1 MPDKIDNPSA
11 LAPTDFSFADP
22 AVQSAPWGFY
32 QSLHSKCPVYKV
44 PETGIYMISRYGDLN
59 TALRDPLRFSNVL
72 ERAAVLQGENAKVFL
87 GILRE
92 RGWEHIPTL
101 QRSDPPKHTRYR
113 RILDRAF
120 NMKQVR
126 NLTPHLEEVAR
137 NVIDRFIDRGEC
149 NFIEEFAF
157 PFPGTIIAEL
167 VGLNGSDWPRY
178 RAWADN
184 LLAYSTRVMT
194 VEQLTQA
201 AETELEM
208 QHTLAAILEDRK
220 KNPREDLMTALVS
233 AYEDEEPL
241 TMHELQNVMHQ
252 LIAGGYETVPSALNH
267 AVWHLV
273 RFPEVAARLR
283 ADRSLMRA
291 FIDESLRF
299 ESPVQGLYRTAT
311 EDMEFGGTAIPKGSL
326 CNVRYGAANRD
337 ETQFPHGDRF
347 DLDRDNANQ
356 HLAFGAGAHFC
367 PGAVLARQELTVGLN
382 AILDR
387 MDDLELARPLPDP
400 VHRPSMGFL
409 PMKELHIR
417 FRKRT

>member
-1 MPDKIDNPSA
+1 MSA
-11 LAPTDFSFADP
+11 SSTGRAPTDFSFADP
-22 AVQSAPWGFY
+22 AVQSSPWEFY
-32 QSLHSKCPVYKV
+32 KSLHAQCPVYRI
-44 PETGIYMISRYGDLN
+44 PETGIFMISRYGDLN
-59 TALRDPLRFSNVL
+59 TALRDPARFSNVL

-87 GILRE
+87 GMLRE

-113 RILDRAF
+113 RIIDRAF
-120 NMKQVR
+120 NVKQVR
-126 NLTPHLEEVAR
+126 NLTPHLEEVAKEK
-137 NVIDRFIDRGEC
+137 IDRFIDRGEC

-194 VEQLTQA
+194 VEQLKEA
-201 AETELEM
+201 AEIELEM
-208 QHTLAAILEDRK
+208 QHTLAAILEDRRR
-220 KNPREDLMTALVS
+220 NPREDLMTALVS
-233 AYEDEEPL
+233 AYGDEEPL

-252 LIAGGYETVPSALNH
+252 LIAGGYETVPSALCH
-267 AVWHLV
+267 MVWHMI
-273 RFPEVAARLR
+273 RFPEATARVR
-283 ADRSLMRA
+283 ADRNLIRA

-311 EDMEFGGTAIPKGSL
+311 SDLEFGGTQIPKGSL

-337 ETQFPHGDRF
+337 ETQFPDAATF

-367 PGAVLARQELTVGLN
+367 PGAVLARQELTVALN

-387 MDDLELARPLPDP
+387 MDDLQLAKPLPDP
-400 VHRPSMGFL
+400 VHRPSMGFI

-417 FRKRT
+417 FRKRV